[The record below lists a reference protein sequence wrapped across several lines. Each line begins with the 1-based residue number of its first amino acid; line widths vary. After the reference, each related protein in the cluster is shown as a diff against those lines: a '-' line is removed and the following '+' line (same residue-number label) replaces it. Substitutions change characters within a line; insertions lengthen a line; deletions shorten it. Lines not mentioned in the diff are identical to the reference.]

1 MSRELHVSSLI
12 LQVMPSKMAGVR
24 QQILSFGNA
33 ELSVNDESKLVV
45 VLEGPTEQAILATMD
60 RINAIRGVIS
70 TAMVYHQCEQLE
82 EEEQ

>member
-12 LQVMPSKMAGVR
+12 LQVMPPKMASVR

-60 RINAIRGVIS
+60 KINALKGVIS
-70 TAMVYHQCEQLE
+70 TAMVYHQYEQLE

>member
-12 LQVMPSKMAGVR
+12 LQVMPPKMASVR

-60 RINAIRGVIS
+60 KINALKGVIS
-70 TAMVYHQCEQLE
+70 IAMVYHQCEQLE